1 MTICL
6 KRVSYQN
13 VDEELEDLV
22 MYLELLDDRLQIPL
36 WENPQW
42 LRNRLVMGRVAVV
55 RRINKLTKFKGQ
67 SNE

>member
-13 VDEELEDLV
+13 VSEELEDLV

-42 LRNRLVMGRVAVV
+42 LRNRLVMDRVAVV
-55 RRINKLTKFKGQ
+55 RKINKLTKFKGQ